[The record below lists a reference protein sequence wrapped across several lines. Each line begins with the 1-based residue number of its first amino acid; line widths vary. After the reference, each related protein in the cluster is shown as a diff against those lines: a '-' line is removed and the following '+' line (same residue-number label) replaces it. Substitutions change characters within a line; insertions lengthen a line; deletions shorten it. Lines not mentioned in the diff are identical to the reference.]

1 MVNTIGS
8 LVLKFFVG
16 FIVIILISALPSMF
30 MGGIHINWA
39 VYYHALSKTVSS
51 LIHIGDM
58 VYYKPQLV
66 GDPLTYKV
74 FPTYWQFYF
83 YSLKVFGSAFV
94 ISFIVGFLL
103 TFLTIIQSKKV
114 IRRIRLALSLLESIP
129 DLFILISIE
138 SIVIF
143 VFQKWHV
150 LLFNIAGAF
159 KPTYAIPILML
170 TILPSILFF
179 RILLL
184 AALDEEAEL
193 YVDLAKTKGLTR
205 SKIIISHIF
214 RNALITLGS
223 HVKSIFFFLFS
234 NLVMVEYIFN
244 IYGVTFY
251 IFDHQQLDIL
261 TVSILLFYV
270 PVFLVMAVIRLVS
283 EYLTGKEVAV

>member
-1 MVNTIGS
+1 
-8 LVLKFFVG
+8 
-16 FIVIILISALPSMF
+16 
-30 MGGIHINWA
+30 MGGIHISWS
-39 VYYHALSKTVSS
+39 VYWQALSKDISS

-74 FPTYWQFYF
+74 FPIYWSFYF
-83 YSLKVFGSAFV
+83 YSLKIFVSAFL

-103 TFLTIIQSKKV
+103 TFLTIIQSKKA
-114 IRRIRLALSLLESIP
+114 IRRIKLTLSFLESIP
-129 DLFILISIE
+129 DLFILICIE

-143 VFQKWHV
+143 IFQKWHV
-150 LLFNIAGAF
+150 LIFNIAGAY
-159 KPTYAIPILML
+159 KPTYAVPILML

-193 YVDLAKTKGLTR
+193 YVDLAKTKGLTK
-205 SKIIISHIF
+205 SKIIIAHIF

-234 NLVMVEYIFN
+234 NLVMVEYLFN

-251 IFDHQQLDIL
+251 ILDHQQLDIL
-261 TVSILLFYV
+261 TVSILLFYI
-270 PVFLVMAVIRLVS
+270 PVFIVMAIIRIVS
-283 EYLTGKEVAV
+283 EILTGKKVAI